1 MLVARRDP
9 FHPGAHDTLLPEG
22 GAAAHAV
29 GVLPRLARTMSVLQM
44 VGTLLA
50 VPLGIASFYSM
61 YRANFSV
68 ETSCQNLRANI
79 VTMLDKSVDV
89 RTRHMLV
96 RRDVLAF
103 EQRCGSVDPD
113 ATAAFKAL
121 LAQDT
126 APVAAAPV
134 RRVEAKPAEGARK
147 VELRGE
153 TKTETKTEAEAK
165 SEAKSEAK
173 VETKTVQ
180 REAAVSDAAWLAAVR
195 GALTTHAAEPVQ
207 IDETAETAPAK
218 PALAVVPPI
227 PQPIAHDVPVIV
239 QVPAPLPVGL
249 PAPLPAATA
258 SAPVVRHE
266 PVAAVAAPV
275 PGMQPAW
282 NVPPVPAVAADID
295 HPVPPAYIPVI
306 APVAGETGTTAPH
319 EPSRLGGLIA
329 QIPFIG
335 SMIQRK

>member
-9 FHPGAHDTLLPEG
+9 FHPGAHDTLLSEG
-22 GAAAHAV
+22 TAAHAV

-50 VPLGIASFYSM
+50 VPLGIASIYSM

-126 APVAAAPV
+126 AAVAAAPV
-134 RRVEAKPAEGARK
+134 RRIEAKPAEGARK
-147 VELRGE
+147 VELRAE
-153 TKTETKTEAEAK
+153 TKTETKTEAEA
-165 SEAKSEAK
+165 EAKSEAK

-195 GALTTHAAEPVQ
+195 GALTTHAAEPVHDRRDRRDRARQ
-207 IDETAETAPAK
+207 TGAGGRPAHPAADCTRGPGDRASAGAVARGLACALCRRQLRLLRSCDTNRWRQSRRRFQVCSRPGTCRRPPRSRPISIIRCRRPISRSLRRWRAK
-218 PALAVVPPI
+218 PAPRRRMSPR
-227 PQPIAHDVPVIV
+227 
-239 QVPAPLPVGL
+239 G
-249 PAPLPAATA
+249 
-258 SAPVVRHE
+258 SA
-266 PVAAVAAPV
+266 
-275 PGMQPAW
+275 G
-282 NVPPVPAVAADID
+282 
-295 HPVPPAYIPVI
+295 
-306 APVAGETGTTAPH
+306 
-319 EPSRLGGLIA
+319 
-329 QIPFIG
+329 
-335 SMIQRK
+335 